1 MRQHRTS
8 VPRTAFAASTLAI
21 AVLVAGCATSGNMP
35 AGSAKLNGTQE
46 VPPVNT
52 SATGSAMI
60 AVAPDKTVSGSVST
74 SGLEGKAAHIHQAAP
89 GMNGGVVIGLV
100 KNPDGSW
107 SVPAGA
113 KLTDEQYASYQA
125 GNLYVNVHTAA
136 NPGGEI
142 RAQLNSR

>member
-1 MRQHRTS
+1 MRQHRRS
-8 VPRTAFAASTLAI
+8 VPALVIAFTVLA
-21 AVLVAGCATSGNMP
+21 VTGCATTLSMP
-35 AGSAKLNGTQE
+35 MGSAKLNGTQE
-46 VPPVNT
+46 VPPVAS
-52 SATGSAMI
+52 SATGTAMI
-60 AVAPDKTVSGSVST
+60 TVTADKAVSGSINT

-89 GMNGGVVIGLV
+89 GMNGGVVIGLT
-100 KNPDGSW
+100 KTADGSW

-113 KLTDEQYASYQA
+113 KLTDEQYASYLA